1 MRHAANWIS
10 VSRIVL
16 LVVLVGLVFTYE
28 NRIVFLVLY
37 LLSGLSDVLDG
48 YIARRTHTESNFGA
62 RLDSVADLLLTAVI
76 LSACFSWLGMDLWTF
91 LPWLCLIAG
100 VRVVNLLIAA
110 CKYHVFAIIHTWGN
124 KLTGLLLFVA
134 PLFIGVGA
142 LALLWPICLIAAV
155 AAVEEM
161 LIHLTSPTL
170 DLNRRSLFGR
180 AAVHR

>member
-1 MRHAANWIS
+1 
-10 VSRIVL
+10 V
-16 LVVLVGLVFTYE
+16 
-28 NRIVFLVLY
+28 VFLILY

-76 LSACFSWLGMDLWTF
+76 LSACFTWLGEDLLTF

-110 CKYHVFAIIHTWGN
+110 CKYHAFAIIHTWGN

-134 PLFIGVGA
+134 PLFIWLEA

-155 AAVEEM
+155 AAVEET
-161 LIHLTSPTL
+161 LIHLTSPRL
-170 DLNRRSLFGR
+170 NLNRHSLLDRS
-180 AAVHR
+180 AAQKWDTT